1 MKVKTA
7 LFVLIVLALGV
18 TGFYMKDTANN
29 IVSAYFKPSTED
41 PIPTVRAAVKAYTLQ
56 VGADGELTG
65 LEMKQVQAPRIPRG
79 SLKIAWLEK
88 EGTIV
93 TAGAPIVRFD
103 NSDALLNLQQNQ
115 NTVATYESRISKS
128 REDGRSQEEVFRIDR
143 NAAELDLN
151 FSERQIREDEDIFSR
166 WEIEESIMS
175 AALAKYKKGNI
186 ERRSTLN
193 RTLSDADLKILG
205 IESQKAESEVKMAE
219 QTLSS
224 LEVPSP
230 AAGVVLY
237 KRIGWGRMVEVGT
250 EVWPGMTLLEIADLN
265 KFQGKLNVVESDI
278 AGVDPGKKVRVDLN
292 SFPGYQV
299 TGTVKKV
306 ATAAQQLNRDDP
318 RKYFVCDVVL
328 DVPLDMMQ
336 RLKPGMKIRGE
347 IQIASR
353 PNSIVLP
360 KSALIKKGSDFIVF
374 VKKDEKYVERKVKI
388 VDGDYAFYLVDGVKD
403 GEEVC
408 LQHPFEK
415 QKLRLP
421 DFSAPTP
428 ATQGR
433 RFTVIFG

>member
-1 MKVKTA
+1 MKVKIA
-7 LFVLIVLALGV
+7 GLVLIVLGVSV
-18 TGFYMKDTANN
+18 TGFYTKNRALD
-29 IVSAYFKPSTED
+29 IVSAYFKPSTDD
-41 PIPTVRAAVKAYTLQ
+41 PIPTVRAVAKAYTLQ
-56 VGADGELTG
+56 VGAEGELTG
-65 LEMKQVQAPRIPRG
+65 LEMKQVQVPRIPRG

-93 TAGAPIVRFD
+93 AAGAPIVRFD
-103 NSDALLNLQQNQ
+103 NSDALLNLQQNK
-115 NTVATYESRISKS
+115 NTMATYESRISKS
-128 REDGRSQEEVFRIDR
+128 QEDGRSQDEVFRIDR
-143 NAAELDLN
+143 NAADLDLN
-151 FSERQIREDEDIFSR
+151 YSERQIREDEDIFSR

-193 RTLSDADLKILG
+193 RTLSDADLKIRG
-205 IESQKAESEVKMAE
+205 IESKKAETEVKMAE
-219 QTLSS
+219 ETLSS

-265 KFQGKLNVVESDI
+265 KFQGKVNVVESDI
-278 AGVDPGKKVRVDLN
+278 AGVEQGKKVRVDLN
-292 SFPGYQV
+292 AFPGYQV
-299 TGTVKKV
+299 TGTVMKV

-328 DVPLDMMQ
+328 DVPIDMMH

-353 PNSIVLP
+353 EKSIVLP

-374 VKKDEKYVERKVKI
+374 VKKDDKYLERKVKI
-388 VDGDYAFYLVDGVKD
+388 LDGDYAFYLVDGVKG
-403 GEEVC
+403 GEEIC

-421 DFSAPTP
+421 DFSAPSP

>member
-1 MKVKTA
+1 MKFKNAA
-7 LFVLIVLALGV
+7 LILIILALGV
-18 TGFYMKDTANN
+18 TGFYMKNRAVTF
-29 IVSAYFKPSTED
+29 VSAYFKPSTDD
-41 PIPTVRAAVKAYTLQ
+41 PIPTVRAMAKAYTLQ
-56 VGADGELTG
+56 VGAGGELTG

-79 SLKIAWLEK
+79 SLKIAWIEK

-93 TAGAPIVRFD
+93 PAGVPIVRFD

-151 FSERQIREDEDIFSR
+151 FSERQIREDEEIFSR

-186 ERRSTLN
+186 ERKSTLN

-205 IESQKAESEVKMAE
+205 IESQKAAAEVKLAQ

-224 LEVPSP
+224 LEVASP
-230 AAGVVLY
+230 VAGVVLY
-237 KRIGWGRMVEVGT
+237 KRIGWGQMVGVGT
-250 EVWPGMTLLEIADLN
+250 EVWPGMPLLEIADLD
-265 KFQGKLNVVESDI
+265 KFQGKLNVLESDI
-278 AGVDPGKKVRVDLN
+278 AGIEPGKKVRVDLH

-299 TGTVKKV
+299 TGTVTKV
-306 ATAAQQLNRDDP
+306 ATAAQQFNRDDP

-353 PNSIVLP
+353 ENSIVQP
-360 KSALIKKGSDFIVF
+360 KSALIKKGSEFIVF
-374 VKKDEKYVERKVKI
+374 VKKDDKYVERKVRI
-388 VDGDYAFYLVDGVKD
+388 VDGDYAFYLVEGVKG

-421 DFSAPTP
+421 DFSAPSP

-433 RFTVIFG
+433 RFTVVFG

>member
-1 MKVKTA
+1 MKVKIA
-7 LFVLIVLALGV
+7 VLILIVVALSL
-18 TGFYMKDTANN
+18 TGFYVKDRAVN
-29 IVSAYFKPSTED
+29 IVSAYFKPAAED
-41 PIPTVRAAVKAYTLQ
+41 PIPSVRAAVKAYTLQ

-93 TAGAPIVRFD
+93 AAGAPIVRFD

-151 FSERQIREDEDIFSR
+151 YSERQIREDEEIFSR

-186 ERRSTLN
+186 ERRSSLN
-193 RTLSDADLKILG
+193 RTLSDADLNILG
-205 IESQKAESEVKMAE
+205 IESKKAGAEVKMAE

-278 AGVDPGKKVRVDLN
+278 AGVEPGKKVRVDLD

-299 TGTVKKV
+299 MGTVTKV
-306 ATAAQQLNRDDP
+306 ATAAQQFNRDDP
-318 RKYFVCDVVL
+318 RKYFVCDVVM
-328 DVPLDMMQ
+328 DVPLDMMH

-347 IQIASR
+347 IEIANR

-360 KSALIKKGSDFIVF
+360 KSALIKKGSEFIVF
-374 VKKDEKYVERKVKI
+374 VKKDEKYLERKVKI
-388 VDGDYAFYLVDGVKD
+388 VDGDYAFYLVDGVKG

-421 DFSAPTP
+421 DFSAPSP

-433 RFTVIFG
+433 RFTVIF